1 MPPRIITARSIKLE
15 FKSNMRPMGPENST
29 VGHYSAGS
37 RAKNFREGIIKARAF
52 HRQHQLPVSQ
62 GGLGA
67 AGIGYH
73 FLIPD
78 DGSIICGRSTFF
90 NGAHVLNNNAGRI
103 GVNMPGTLLLE
114 SDPGIDADEVVKDRP
129 TRRQAMAF
137 HWLLHN
143 AHTDAMPRRHRTD
156 RNLSNLPIFVHKA
169 ITLNPETLAPEPGR
183 TRCPGL
189 FTKMYKRGGIPWVEP
204 SGDTDPEIDVFI
216 DLDPEDEE
224 FLVDVAEG
232 RVPGIEADLAETG
245 PDEEERRLGE
255 ANVDEVPE
263 LPEADDE
270 FDEDLSE
277 LLEEIEAEERQPT
290 G

>member
-1 MPPRIITARSIKLE
+1 MPPRIITARSIGLK
-15 FKSNMRPMGPENST
+15 FKSNMTGMGPENST

-52 HRQHQLPVSQ
+52 HRQHQLPESQ

-114 SDPGIDADEVVKDRP
+114 SDPGVDEAVKDRP

-156 RNLSNLPIFVHKA
+156 RNLSNLLITVHKN
-169 ITLNPETLAPEPGR
+169 LLA

-189 FTKMYKRGGIPWVEP
+189 FTRMYKRGGIPWVEP
-204 SGDTDPEIDVFI
+204 SGDTDVEIDVFV
-216 DLDPEDEE
+216 DLEPEDEE
-224 FLVDVAEG
+224 FLADVAEG
-232 RVPGIEADLAETG
+232 RAPGIEADFAETG

-255 ANVDEVPE
+255 ATVDEVGE

-290 G
+290 T

>member
-1 MPPRIITARSIKLE
+1 MPPRIITARSVRLK
-15 FKSNMRPMGPENST
+15 FKSNMTGMGPENST

-37 RAKNFREGIIKARAF
+37 RAKNFREGIAKARAF
-52 HRQHQLPVSQ
+52 HADHQVR
-62 GGLGA
+62 LGA

-90 NGAHVLNNNAGRI
+90 NGAHVLNDNSRRI

-114 SDPGIDADEVVKDRP
+114 DEPGGPVRDRP

-143 AHTDAMPRRHRTD
+143 AHTDAMPRLHRTD
-156 RNLSNLPIFVHKA
+156 RNLSNLPIFGHND
-169 ITLNPETLAPEPGR
+169 LGN

-189 FTKMYKRGGIPWVEP
+189 FKRMYKRRGIPWVEP
-204 SGDTDPEIDVFI
+204 SGDSDEEIDVFV
-216 DLDPEDEE
+216 DLEPEDEE

-232 RVPGIEADLAETG
+232 RAPSIEADLAETG